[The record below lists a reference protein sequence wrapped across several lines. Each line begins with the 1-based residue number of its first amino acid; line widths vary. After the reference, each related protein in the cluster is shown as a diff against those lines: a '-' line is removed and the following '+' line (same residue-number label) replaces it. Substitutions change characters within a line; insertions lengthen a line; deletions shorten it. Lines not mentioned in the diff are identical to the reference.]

1 MRSIIALVT
10 ALLLVTSLVGGAAGH
25 AAATQPDAT
34 YEKCEF
40 PVTVTDA
47 TGEEITMEER
57 PERVTT
63 TNPSAAQTM
72 WEIGGQAQ
80 VVGLTQYA
88 LYLDGAESRTDVSA
102 EFGVSVEKVV
112 GTQPDLV
119 LAPNATQTSSVE
131 AMRDAGLTVY
141 HLREAKTVEDV
152 AKKTTRI
159 GKLTGNCEGAAEAN
173 AWMKANVDAV
183 ADVTADADQ
192 PDVLYPLGG
201 GYVAAGDT
209 FINAMF
215 RIAGTNNVAAQN
227 HTGYPQ
233 LSDEVIL
240 KLDPGYIVVNDR
252 NATMLDKEPYASTTA
267 GEENNSIYLETRW
280 LNQPAPR
287 SVVYTTHNMTAQV
300 HSDLY
305 SEDTYVAKSE
315 VSVKAESEV
324 EATEETATPTA
335 TAEPTET
342 NDATETSE
350 GSAPGFGVTAAFVAM
365 LAAAL
370 VAARVDA

>member
-1 MRSIIALVT
+1 MRSKIAILT
-10 ALLLVTSLVGGAAGH
+10 AFLLVTSLVGGAAGS
-25 AAATQPDAT
+25 AAAHQPDAT
-34 YEKCEF
+34 YEACEF

-47 TGEEITMEER
+47 TGEEITIEER

-72 WEIGGQAQ
+72 WDIGGKAQ

-119 LAPNATQTSSVE
+119 LAPNATQASSVE

-152 AKKTTRI
+152 AAKTTRI
-159 GKLTGNCEGAAEAN
+159 GTLTGNCEGAAETN
-173 AWMKANVDAV
+173 AWMTANVDAV
-183 ADVTADADQ
+183 AGVTADAER

-209 FINAMF
+209 FIDAMF
-215 RIAGTNNVAAQN
+215 GVAGTNNVAGEN

-233 LSDEVIL
+233 LSEEVVL
-240 KLDPGYIVVNDR
+240 ELDPEYIVVNDR
-252 NATMLDKEPYASTTA
+252 NATMLQQEPYASTTA
-267 GEENNSIYLETRW
+267 GEANNSIYLETRW

-315 VSVKAESEV
+315 ITVEAEGEV
-324 EATEETATPTA
+324 EATEETSTPTA
-335 TAEPTET
+335 ESMET
-342 NDATETSE
+342 TDATETSE
-350 GSAPGFGVTAAFVAM
+350 GSAPGFGVTAALVAM

-370 VAARVDA
+370 VAARAEA